1 MNRIREVLKNQQFIL
16 VLALAVM
23 VAFFSIKNPV
33 FFSIPV
39 FGNIL
44 SDWAPVVLM
53 AVGETYVIM
62 SGGIDLSVGSTVGL
76 SGVAAAFVMRS
87 MTTAGQNQNFTILVG
102 TFIAMGVGLL
112 IGLVN
117 AFLITKARMVP
128 FVATLATLGAA
139 RGLCIVTTGGG
150 PIGEGPEKA
159 ISYSVPWFGPLNTP
173 GIIIIVIVA
182 ICGLF
187 MHKAKLGRYTYAI
200 GSNSFAARSA
210 GINVKLHLAKIYVL
224 SGVLSGLAGMYLYIR
239 LGSGSPSS
247 GASGELMAIAAV
259 VIGGAS
265 LSGGVGRMSGTVLG
279 SLILTTVTSG
289 LIIIGVAPNWN
300 QVVVAVLIAG
310 AVFIQGFRTWTKD

>member
-1 MNRIREVLKNQQFIL
+1 
-16 VLALAVM
+16 
-23 VAFFSIKNPV
+23 
-33 FFSIPV
+33 
-39 FGNIL
+39 
-44 SDWAPVVLM
+44 M
-53 AVGETYVIM
+53 AVGETFVIL

-76 SGVAAAFVMRS
+76 SGVFAALAMRS
-87 MTTAGQNQNFTILVG
+87 MTQSGQGENFTILVG
-102 TFIAMGVGLL
+102 TLIAMAVGLV
-112 IGLVN
+112 IGLIN

-150 PIGEGPEKA
+150 PVGEGPEKA
-159 ISYSVPWFGPLNTP
+159 ITYSVPWFGPFNTP
-173 GIIIIVIVA
+173 TLIIVVIVA
-182 ICGLF
+182 VCGLF
-187 MHKAKLGRYTYAI
+187 MHKAKFGRYTYAI

-210 GINVKLHLAKIYVL
+210 GINVKFHLAKVYVL

-300 QVVVAVLIAG
+300 QVVVAILIAG